1 MERKGEEGENKMGSP
16 PGQEIRSMKIKEYM
30 EQDHARLER
39 ILTAFFEARDQ
50 DVVRAREL
58 FHEFK
63 SGVEKHMAW
72 EEKILFPAIERRTG
86 MHLPGPAVLVQFQ
99 HQHIRALFE
108 KISAQIEK
116 EGETEEAIKELLDLL
131 VLHHREEER
140 ILYPWID
147 LSLDKE
153 EREAVLE
160 QMKRYSTEG

>member
-1 MERKGEEGENKMGSP
+1 MGSP
-16 PGQEIRSMKIKEYM
+16 PGQEIRPIKIKEYM
-30 EQDHARLER
+30 EQDHDRLER

-50 DVVRAREL
+50 NVVRARKL

-72 EEKILFPAIERRTG
+72 EEEILFPAIERRTG
-86 MHLPGPAVLVQFQ
+86 MHMPGPAVLVRFQ
-99 HQHIRALFE
+99 HQHIRTLFE

-116 EGETEEAIKELLDLL
+116 EGVTAEEIKELLDLL
-131 VLHHREEER
+131 VLHHQEEER

-153 EREAVLE
+153 EREAALE
-160 QMKRYSTEG
+160 QMKQFSTER